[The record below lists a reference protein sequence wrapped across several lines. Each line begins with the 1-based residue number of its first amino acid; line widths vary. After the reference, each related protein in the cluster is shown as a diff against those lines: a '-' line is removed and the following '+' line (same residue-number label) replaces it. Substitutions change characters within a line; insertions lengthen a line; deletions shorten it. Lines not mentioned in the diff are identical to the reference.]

1 MPDSSI
7 SKTANVPLHH
17 HLRKI
22 FQLLHKEQNPPD
34 QLRDIDRGGNIVVH
48 ALIPVFIFRGK
59 VVVLGEDKERQ
70 NRQMSAKCYNGQK
83 IFFSHFSAI
92 AVQNNNSIIGSY
104 QRFINA
110 ATVNRSSAKDS

>member
-1 MPDSSI
+1 MSHYIITSVKFFNY
-7 SKTANVPLHH
+7 ST
-17 HLRKI
+17 
-22 FQLLHKEQNPPD
+22 NPPD

-83 IFFSHFSAI
+83 ILFFRISLL
-92 AVQNNNSIIGSY
+92 
-104 QRFINA
+104 
-110 ATVNRSSAKDS
+110 

>member
-48 ALIPVFIFRGK
+48 ALMSVVGRSFLLIDIEKGQSIFSDALVGR
-59 VVVLGEDKERQ
+59 VL
-70 NRQMSAKCYNGQK
+70 
-83 IFFSHFSAI
+83 IF
-92 AVQNNNSIIGSY
+92 AVY
-104 QRFINA
+104 C
-110 ATVNRSSAKDS
+110 